1 MRMPSSLFLWFLYKT
16 PLLLKPHTFFS
27 SWTTVQSATKSLAT
41 LTYNITLLKTLTR
54 PFVKGHE
61 DIKC

>member
-1 MRMPSSLFLWFLYKT
+1 MRTASSLFLWFLYKNS
-16 PLLLKPHTFFS
+16 LLLKSYTLFNP
-27 SWTTVQSATKSLAT
+27 WTTMQSVTKSLAT
-41 LTYNITLLKTLTR
+41 LTYDITSLQTLTR